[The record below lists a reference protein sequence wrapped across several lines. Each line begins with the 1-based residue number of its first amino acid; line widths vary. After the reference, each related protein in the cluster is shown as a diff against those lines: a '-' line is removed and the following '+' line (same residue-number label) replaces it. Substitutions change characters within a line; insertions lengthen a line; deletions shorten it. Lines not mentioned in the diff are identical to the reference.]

1 MNASVLTASHYGV
14 VRFGD
19 MQCEAVVLKGGE
31 RGYVRRQ
38 LAKLLGFH

>member
-19 MQCEAVVLKGGE
+19 IIARNSTLFGHHGVVHLF
-31 RGYVRRQ
+31 
-38 LAKLLGFH
+38 LLNR